1 MFVVM
6 QEGADEAL
14 IDAVI
19 ERMVMKNFT
28 VHRST
33 GVVHTVLGGI
43 GPEDDFNPAEFEV
56 MEGVKECRRVTSPY
70 KLASRSFR
78 PSGTVVR
85 IGKVEIGGDRVTIMA
100 GPFAIEGESQVEQ
113 TAELVARAG
122 ASILCGGV
130 FRPGAMSPNPDEATL
145 DLLRRA
151 ADRQGLLLMSE
162 VTDHTQI
169 PLVSGHADIL
179 MVGAHNM
186 QNFRLLAELG
196 KLRKPVL
203 LQRGASATVEEL
215 LVSAEYILTGGN
227 YDVMVCERGIRTFES
242 SQRYILDVSSIPA
255 VKKLSHLPILADP
268 SQATGRRDKVA
279 PMARAAVAAG
289 ADGLLVDVHADP
301 GTAAGDSAQSLQA
314 DQFAE
319 LVGQLRTIAQALGR
333 TV

>member
-78 PSGTVVR
+78 PGGTVVR

-122 ASILCGGV
+122 ASVLCGGV
-130 FRPGAMSPNPDEATL
+130 FRPGVMALNPDEATL

-151 ADRQGLLLMSE
+151 ADRRGLLLMSE

-196 KLRKPVL
+196 NGRKPVL

-227 YDVMVCERGIRTFES
+227 YDVMVCERGIRSFES

-279 PMARAAVAAG
+279 SMARAAVAAG

-301 GTAAGDSAQSLQA
+301 GTVTGDSAQSLQA

-319 LVGQLRTIAQALGR
+319 LVAQLRTIAPALGR